1 MIVMSLCG
9 PLAQIDALLNAVNCL
24 SGVRI
29 APGRLESW
37 TDGEITVSVLAE
49 VDTDAIKRAE
59 LRSIEQEAEP

>member
-9 PLAQIDALLNAVNCL
+9 PLAQINALLNAVSYL

-37 TDGEITVSVLAE
+37 TDGEITVSVLVE
-49 VDTDAIKRAE
+49 VDTGVMKRAE